1 MARQCSA
8 AVYPLQKREETEE
21 WSKRAQWSKVNQRLA
36 IWAQVEIWKP
46 IPEKHAA
53 SSLSQWGF
61 MLFEDVDKSF
71 QGGLHLLP
79 RIRNLDRPR
88 ISYSCL
94 ICQQPYC
101 CCKHLNLLLLLPL
114 LPSSLPFS
122 KNKQQNLRPFSGLIP
137 APLPSTSGPQTSS
150 LLQIS
155 LSLSLCLSLSSPPA
169 QPTMWKQILQQIQT
183 QILQPRIL
191 NSNLECFSGPSYYNF
206 LSAFE
211 TQKGGAW

>member
-8 AVYPLQKREETEE
+8 AVYPLQKREEREE
-21 WSKRAQWSKVNQRLA
+21 WSKRAQWSKVNQRHA
-36 IWAQVEIWKP
+36 IWTQIEIWKP

-61 MLFEDVDKSF
+61 MLFDDIDKSF

-79 RIRNLDRPR
+79 QGQKPWQAQI
-88 ISYSCL
+88 L
-94 ICQQPYC
+94 ILLPDLPTAYC
-101 CCKHLNLLLLLPL
+101 RCKHLNLLPLLPL

-137 APLPSTSGPQTSS
+137 APLPSTSWPQTSS

-155 LSLSLCLSLSSPPA
+155 LSLSLI
-169 QPTMWKQILQQIQT
+169 PTCPTHNVKTDFATDPDPDPST
-183 QILQPRIL
+183 QNP
-191 NSNLECFSGPSYYNF
+191 EF
-206 LSAFE
+206 
-211 TQKGGAW
+211 

>member
-8 AVYPLQKREETEE
+8 AVYPLQKREETKE

-36 IWAQVEIWKP
+36 ICAQVEIWKP

-53 SSLSQWGF
+53 SSHSQWGF
-61 MLFEDVDKSF
+61 M
-71 QGGLHLLP
+71 
-79 RIRNLDRPR
+79 
-88 ISYSCL
+88 
-94 ICQQPYC
+94 
-101 CCKHLNLLLLLPL
+101 LLPL

-137 APLPSTSGPQTSS
+137 APLPSTSWPQTSS

-155 LSLSLCLSLSSPPA
+155 LSLSLRLSLPSPPA

-191 NSNLECFSGPSYYNF
+191 NSKLECFSGLSYYNF
-206 LSAFE
+206 LSAFK